1 MVVDE
6 RDYYDSLIMDHDVE
20 MLVLVLMD
28 EASVVLYPMKTI
40 ISKRKRQ
47 AESIKNELN
56 LLFFDIQINFDP
68 LV

>member
-40 ISKRKRQ
+40 ISKKKDKQ
-47 AESIKNELN
+47 K
-56 LLFFDIQINFDP
+56 
-68 LV
+68 V